1 LKARIIRSFSR
12 AASTYD
18 AYADVQREVAG
29 ILAESLGGLT
39 CGNIL
44 EIGCGTGLYTLLL
57 AEAFPA
63 ATIRSIDIS
72 AAMVER
78 AGEKLAHRPLVLFE
92 QADGENLPASLDG
105 PFDLIT
111 ANGVFQWFFDLE
123 KAVGRYGEMLAAS
136 GSLVFSVFGPETL
149 HELNEVLGRVL
160 GTVSLPVRSFPD
172 RAYLARM
179 LAPAFESWSVKER
192 RLSRAYS
199 GLLSLL
205 RTLKG
210 TGVSPGGIQG
220 PLRLTTSRVLELEGV
235 YRRHFGSV
243 YATYQVFVCKGR
255 RGAA

>member
-18 AYADVQREVAG
+18 VYADVQREVAG
-29 ILAESLGGLT
+29 ILAENVSGLI
-39 CGNIL
+39 CRDVL

-78 AGEKLAHRPLVLFE
+78 AGEKLAHRPLVFFE

-111 ANGVFQWFFDLE
+111 ANGVFQWFLDLE
-123 KAVGRYGEMLAAS
+123 KAVGRYGAMLAPS
-136 GSLVFSVFGPETL
+136 GSLIFSVFGPETL
-149 HELNEVLGRVL
+149 RELNEVLDRVL
-160 GTVSLPVRSFPD
+160 GTGIALPVRFFPD
-172 RAYLARM
+172 RGSMARM
-179 LAPAFESWSVKER
+179 LASVFESWHVRER
-192 RLSRAYS
+192 RFSRAYP

-210 TGVSPGGIQG
+210 TGVSPGGMQG
-220 PLRLTTSRVLELEGV
+220 PLRLTPSLVLELEDV
-235 YRRHFGSV
+235 YTRLFGSV
-243 YATYQVFVCKGR
+243 CATYQVFVCEGR
-255 RGAA
+255 RG